1 MDGSR
6 RRLPLRQLG
15 YAITYQ
21 DSPPPLLRGRVAI
34 KRVARPTVPLEQ
46 GQQRRSTVKDRRWTQ
61 DGRHLSWLR
70 PWVDWFAGSLPTPGD
85 SDTTVRLPLMSPV
98 PEPLPLRHGAAASS
112 GSLNPLSESNATIAA
127 KRMESVPLAAIP
139 PRLAKE
145 LRHRWD
151 TDIGRAWRDWHG
163 ESGEIG
169 VADTFP
175 LLRSRVHALTL
186 RDLLIPRRV
195 KAAKPLVGVQLVV
208 NDAPKAPSAALAR
221 NPGLATTP
229 P

>member
-1 MDGSR
+1 MAPPMGGLV
-6 RRLPLRQLG
+6 RRL
-15 YAITYQ
+15 A
-21 DSPPPLLRGRVAI
+21 SHSRG
-34 KRVARPTVPLEQ
+34 
-46 GQQRRSTVKDRRWTQ
+46 
-61 DGRHLSWLR
+61 
-70 PWVDWFAGSLPTPGD
+70 
-85 SDTTVRLPLMSPV
+85 
-98 PEPLPLRHGAAASS
+98 LRHDRAPSAHESRARTATAPPWSGAAASS

-139 PRLAKE
+139 PRLAQE